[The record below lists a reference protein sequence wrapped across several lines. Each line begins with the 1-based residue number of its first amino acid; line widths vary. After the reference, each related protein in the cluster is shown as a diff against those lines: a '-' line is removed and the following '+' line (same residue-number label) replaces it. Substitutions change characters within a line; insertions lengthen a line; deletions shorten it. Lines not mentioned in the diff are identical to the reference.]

1 MKSWYALVHR
11 EFLEHRGAFVYAP
24 AVLTIVLLGALIVA
38 AFSSDINI
46 DTGNF
51 VPPAAMLYE
60 GPLLVAV
67 VLWTSYLMIS
77 LFFYF
82 ADSFSADRRDNAML
96 FWRSMPQSDLKILA
110 SKMLAGAT
118 IFPLLIFGWLILSSA
133 IAYVATIVLA
143 ARFPAFVAPDLV
155 TALGSWFQITIASI
169 VFIVLLLLWY
179 APFFAWV
186 AGLSTVFRRWSIPLA
201 FVIPAGIIGVE
212 MIVTYSGGA
221 PNSEIEEFLAWRM
234 TVFFAE
240 DDLAPMLLTG
250 EPVSAA
256 RMITDMIAVVD
267 WPALFS
273 GLVFAGLATWAASE
287 YRRRK
292 NNT

>member
-11 EFLEHRGAFVYAP
+11 EYLEHRGAFVYAP
-24 AVLTIVLLGALIVA
+24 AALTTVLLGALVIA

-51 VPPAAMLYE
+51 VPPPAMLYE

-82 ADSFSADRRDNAML
+82 ADAFSADRRDNAML

-110 SKMLAGAT
+110 SKILAGAT
-118 IFPLLIFGWLILSSA
+118 IFPLLILGWLIVTSA
-133 IAYVATIVLA
+133 IAYVAAIVLA
-143 ARFPAFVAPDLV
+143 ARVPAFIAPDMV

-212 MIVTYSGGA
+212 MIVTYSGGTL
-221 PNSEIEEFLAWRM
+221 NSEIEEFLSWRM
-234 TVFFAE
+234 TAFFAE

-256 RMITDMIAVVD
+256 RMIADMIAVVD
-267 WPALFS
+267 WLALFS
-273 GLVFAGLATWAASE
+273 GLAFAALATWAASE